1 MRRCKGYLFRPC
13 YSNRVNYYHLSFGK
27 DSKAL
32 RGVEKREAF
41 RYTMIG
47 ACWHEEVVGRLGTE
61 IRKAASFNQ
70 VLAI

>member
-13 YSNRVNYYHLSFGK
+13 YSKGVNYHCLSLGR

-32 RGVEKREAF
+32 RGVEKREVF

-47 ACWHEEVVGRLGTE
+47 ACWHEEIVGRLGTE
-61 IRKAASFNQ
+61 IRKAVSFNQ

>member
-1 MRRCKGYLFRPC
+1 MLE
-13 YSNRVNYYHLSFGK
+13 FGQGR

-32 RGVEKREAF
+32 RGVEKREVF

-47 ACWHEEVVGRLGTE
+47 ACWREEIVGRLGTE
-61 IRKAASFNQ
+61 IRKAVSFNQ